1 MRAELKITHFREPQ
15 VRRVQV
21 NTKLPRKKANYT
33 AVPEFILDK
42 CLVYLSKWWYLRH
55 TRNLTGWSGGISKLE
70 YFVEA
75 LKAQVVPIMN
85 NQTLCLHFAQRWASK
100 MHHCLQWLDSTV
112 SNWNK
117 GQSLDFGIACYCP
130 TTIYWA
136 YHLKINAFIGTWWLN
151 QV

>member
-1 MRAELKITHFREPQ
+1 MARQEEAPKLGFKMSPVVLNRGSKNHHFQKIIVKSGWATPRLSPQ
-15 VRRVQV
+15 RDWRINVQ
-21 NTKLPRKKANYT
+21 
-33 AVPEFILDK
+33 
-42 CLVYLSKWWYLRH
+42 H
-55 TRNLTGWSGGISKLE
+55 TRNLTGKTGGISKLE

-75 LKAQVVPIMN
+75 LKAPVEPIMN

-130 TTIYWA
+130 TTVYWA